1 MSNKTLFIIAVVI
14 LVAVFYF
21 FLPEIMKIVSD
32 LNLSYFK

>member
-1 MSNKTLFIIAVVI
+1 MNNKTLFIIAILI

-21 FLPEIMKIVSD
+21 FLPEVIKLVSD

>member
-1 MSNKTLFIIAVVI
+1 MSNKTLFIIAILI

-21 FLPEIMKIVSD
+21 FLPEVIKLVSD